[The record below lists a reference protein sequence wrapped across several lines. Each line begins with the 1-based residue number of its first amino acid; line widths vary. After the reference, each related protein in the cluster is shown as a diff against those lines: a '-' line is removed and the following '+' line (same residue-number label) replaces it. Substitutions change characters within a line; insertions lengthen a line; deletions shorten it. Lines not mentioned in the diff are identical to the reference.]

1 MSEQQTETL
10 DQRRAR
16 LRDGHW
22 HALEP
27 RQTRALVT
35 VGRFGQKRL
44 KNVWRGVVTRYDP
57 ATGKFELDQ
66 SYDWHNHLKSIGAT
80 KCAKKEA
87 RQRNLDEQ

>member
-16 LRDGHW
+16 LRDGRW
-22 HALEP
+22 HELEP

-35 VGRFGQKRL
+35 VGRFGQKALR
-44 KNVWRGVVTRYDP
+44 NVWRGSVTRYDP
-57 ATGKFELDQ
+57 VTGKFELDQ
-66 SYDWHNHLKSIGAT
+66 LYDPHNHLKKIGAV

-87 RQRNLDEQ
+87 RKRNLEEQ